1 MGHDHTNF
9 KRSKGLRKEFGIFN
23 SSKNSNNT
31 NLKDHPERMKYK
43 RLPKPVL
50 YRNEEEET

>member
-1 MGHDHTNF
+1 VSVLDQE
-9 KRSKGLRKEFGIFN
+9 RRIWKEFGIFN
-23 SSKNSNNT
+23 PSKNSNNT

-50 YRNEEEET
+50 YRNEVEET